1 MQKWTITTF
10 NRPCVNILPLI
21 LLCTSSVAQ
30 AHTQNTQTRTHTLKT
45 PKLILQITVDALR
58 GDLLSR
64 YANNMGEGGFNY
76 LLDKGIVYH
85 NAHYQHAN
93 TETIVGHVSLATG
106 APPAVHGMVGN
117 IWYERSQHRVV
128 YNIEDPH
135 YTLLTKGAGVDSK
148 NEIDPTQ
155 KAAKNDGRSPMAILS
170 STISDE
176 IASAFPQ
183 AKVFAVSVKD
193 RGAVSF
199 AGQYG
204 KAFWFSKASAQFVT
218 SNYYYPAY
226 PDWVNQWNNGNP
238 TKKYHHTQWTRSLN
252 QNQYRNK
259 EENAPS
265 FNTDYKTDIAGFST
279 RFPHPYGPSD
289 DKYFTTKLTL
299 SPAGDDL
306 TLSFAK
312 TLIENEHLGKDD
324 IPDYLSIS
332 FSSNDYVLHLF
343 GPSSQ
348 EAEDNLLKL
357 DLTLK
362 KLFRYID
369 KKVGLDNT
377 LIVLSADHGAP
388 EIPGYLVRKLAT
400 PSAQKN
406 SKKAQYFSLA
416 QLEDEHLFTG
426 IEQSLELK
434 KGQGKTLIQRYAHP
448 YLYLDHSLI
457 KQYKLNLKH
466 VQTSIANE
474 LVKLHGVD
482 YAIPS
487 TQIATGQ
494 LPQTHLMQLVTNN
507 YHHSRSGDIHVI
519 FSPQVFINE
528 FDGLSVSSM
537 HGSPWQY
544 DTYVPVIFAGAKLS
558 PKTISRFITPYEI
571 APTIASYLRITPP
584 SGTSAPLLQ
593 EVLQEVAARK

>member
-1 MQKWTITTF
+1 MQKWIITTF
-10 NRPCVNILPLI
+10 TRPCVKILPLI
-21 LLCTSSVAQ
+21 LLYSSSTAQ
-30 AHTQNTQTRTHTLKT
+30 ANTQNTQTATT

-64 YANNMGEGGFNY
+64 YIKHRAKGGFNY
-76 LLDKGIVYH
+76 LLNEGIVYN

-106 APPAVHGMVGN
+106 APPAVHGMIGN
-117 IWYERSQHRVV
+117 IWYERSQHRIV
-128 YNIEDPH
+128 YNIEDPNF
-135 YTLLTKGAGVDSK
+135 TLLTKGADVDNQ

-155 KAAKNDGRSPMAILS
+155 KAAKNEGRSPLAILS

-176 IASAFPQ
+176 IATAFPQ

-218 SNYYYPAY
+218 SNYYYQAY
-226 PDWVNQWNNGNP
+226 PDWVNQWNNDNP
-238 TKKYHHTQWTRSLN
+238 TQKYHNTQWTRSLN
-252 QNQYRNK
+252 PHQYHNK
-259 EENAPS
+259 EENDPA

-279 RFPHPYGPSD
+279 RFPHPYGPSN

-299 SPAGDDL
+299 SPAGDAL

-312 TLIENEHLGKDD
+312 ALIENEHLGKDEV
-324 IPDYLSIS
+324 PDYLSIS

-348 EAEDNLLKL
+348 EAEDNLFKL

-362 KLFRYID
+362 KLFQYID
-369 KKVGLDNT
+369 EKVGLDNT

-388 EIPGYLVRKLAT
+388 EIPEYLVRKLAT
-400 PSAQKN
+400 QSAQKN
-406 SKKAQYFSLA
+406 SNNKAHYFSLA
-416 QLEDEHLFTG
+416 QLQDETLFST
-426 IEQSLELK
+426 IEYTFGLK

-457 KQYKLNLKH
+457 KKYNLNLKQ
-466 VQTSIANE
+466 VQLSIANE
-474 LVKLHGVD
+474 IMKLKGIE

-507 YHHSRSGDIHVI
+507 YHPSRSGDIHII

-528 FDGLSVSSM
+528 FDDLNVASM

-544 DTYVPVIFAGAKLS
+544 DTYVPVIFVGETLS
-558 PKTISRFITPYEI
+558 PKAISRFITPYDI
-571 APTIASYLRITPP
+571 APTIASYLGITPP

-593 EVLQEVAARK
+593 EVLQEKLAAQ